1 MGWISYNTNTFTLLE
16 DHDIITIHFYVVG
29 WSWFIFI
36 HFFQYHNILYSAFK
50 YIHLLNDYEKH
61 VTSLHNDPNLL
72 SILRSPHDHYSSSW
86 STWSRHSYLM
96 PPSKYD
102 HCEDHYI
109 SGDNHWWSHNMI
121 ITWYPNVSWITV
133 IHIHSVIFSCEYQ
146 LTLCLTVDLF
156 NLNMTLQKYA

>member
-1 MGWISYNTNTFTLLE
+1 MW
-16 DHDIITIHFYVVG
+16 DVHDIITIYFK
-29 WSWFIFI
+29 SIFRLWDDHDI
-36 HFFQYHNILYSAFK
+36 FLSTFSITIIFC
-50 YIHLLNDYEKH
+50 IMHLLNDYEKH
-61 VTSLHNDPNLL
+61 DTSLHNEPNLL
-72 SILRSPHDHYSSSW
+72 FILRSPHDHYSSSW
-86 STWSRHSYLM
+86 STRSHHSYLM
-96 PPSKYD
+96 PPLQYD

-133 IHIHSVIFSCEYQ
+133 IHIHSVICSCEYQ